1 MPHAECRSRPLSRE
15 VIAVAALGL
24 LDSHGVTAL
33 TMRGLAN
40 SLGVK
45 APSLYN
51 HVHGLEDVVDL
62 VQELVNL
69 EIDQSGF
76 GDDDLRAGLEAVA
89 RSYRAAYLRHPNV
102 LAHVVRRV
110 MKAPT
115 AVALYGN
122 FADCFV
128 RQGVPRDDVLMC
140 TAMIDGVVL
149 GSTLDTFHAGFTAPA
164 DYADEHPALAQAL
177 AASDRGQLDDE
188 AFQVALDAVITQIER
203 RISDP
208 KA

>member
-1 MPHAECRSRPLSRE
+1 MRSADRAPLSRDA
-15 VIAVAALGL
+15 IAAAALDM
-24 LDSHGVTAL
+24 LDTQGVAAL
-33 TMRGLAN
+33 TMRGLAA
-40 SLGVK
+40 SLDVK

-51 HVHGLEDVVDL
+51 HVEGLDDVVDL

-76 GDDDLRAGLEAVA
+76 DHDDLRAGLTAVA

-115 AVALYGN
+115 AIALYGN

-128 RQGVPRDDVLMC
+128 RHGIRRDDVLVC

-164 DYADEHPALAQAL
+164 DYSAAHPALADAL
-177 AASDRGQLDDE
+177 ASGDRQQVDDE
-188 AFQVALDAVITQIER
+188 AFEVALGAVITQIER
-203 RISDP
+203 RTRLP
-208 KA
+208 GE

>member
-1 MPHAECRSRPLSRE
+1 MPNAVRAPLSRE
-15 VIAVAALGL
+15 VIAHAALGL
-24 LDSHGVTAL
+24 LDSQGVTAL
-33 TMRGLAN
+33 TMRGLAS

-51 HVHGLEDVVDL
+51 HVQGLEDVVDL

-76 GDDDLRAGLEAVA
+76 GDDDLRAGLGAVA
-89 RSYRAAYLRHPNV
+89 RSYRAAYLRHPHV

-122 FADCFV
+122 FADCLV

-164 DYADEHPALAQAL
+164 DYADKHPALAQAL
-177 AASDRGQLDDE
+177 AASDRAQLDDE

-203 RISDP
+203 RICG
-208 KA
+208 ARA

>member
-1 MPHAECRSRPLSRE
+1 MPNAVRAPLSRE

>member
-1 MPHAECRSRPLSRE
+1 MPNAVRAPLSRE

-33 TMRGLAN
+33 TMQGLAN